1 MTARARRVFVID
13 DDPSVCRA
21 VGRLLGAAGYRV
33 ETFDCGAAFLRRRPP
48 RGAHCLVV
56 DVRMPGMSGPEL
68 RDALRARG
76 SSSPII
82 FMTAHDIEELD
93 ELRMETVF
101 SKPVEGDL
109 LLRAIDEAMDGTAT
123 AGTPRRAQIGRR

>member
-1 MTARARRVFVID
+1 MAERARRVFVID

-21 VGRLLGAAGYRV
+21 VARLLGAAGYRV
-33 ETFDCGAAFLRRRPP
+33 ETFDCAAAYLLRRPP
-48 RGAHCLVV
+48 RGEHCLVV

-76 SSSPII
+76 SSSPIV
-82 FMTAHDIEELD
+82 FMTAHDIEDLD
-93 ELRMETVF
+93 ELRMETVL

-109 LLRAIDEAMDGTAT
+109 LLRAIDAAIDGMVTAV
-123 AGTPRRAQIGRR
+123 TPRRAQNGRR